1 MKFQGQIYKINDILG
16 WDNRKELILSP
27 KFQRRSVWNPKGK
40 SYLIDS
46 VIKGFPLPPFF
57 IRERVIASERRTIR
71 EVIDG
76 QQRIRTI
83 LEFIADK
90 FTMQEVHNKEYGKK
104 KFSELPE
111 NIQEEFLGFSLSVN
125 VVFGLE
131 DSMILS
137 MFSRLNAYSVPLNN
151 QEKLNAEFTGEFK
164 QEVDKLSKIHLE
176 FWRRNKIFSEPLIA
190 RMKEVE
196 LTAEL
201 LIVSLD
207 GIQEKKAAI
216 KEYYKKFDTGFEEF
230 KFLEYRF
237 SKILGIID
245 EIFNQDLQ
253 SFEFKRP
260 PIFYSIFSAIYDLKY
275 GLKSK
280 YSDPEKQFTM
290 DNIEPVFQELFSLN
304 QTLTREESTEKYSA
318 FLSASASSTDKLSN
332 RNIRHLVFK
341 TIFADCFV

>member
-46 VIKGFPLPPFF
+46 IIKGFPLPPFF

-90 FTMQEVHNKEYGKK
+90 FTMQEVHNKEYGKM

-164 QEVDKLSKIHLE
+164 QEVDLLSKIHLE
-176 FWRRNKIFSEPLIA
+176 FWRRNKILSEPLIA

-201 LIVSLD
+201 LIICID
-207 GIQEKKAAI
+207 GLQEKKAAI
-216 KEYYKKFDTGFEEF
+216 KEFYKKFETGFEKY

-237 SKILGIID
+237 SYILGIID
-245 EIFNQDLQ
+245 EIFDNDLQ

-260 PIFYSIFSAIYDLKY
+260 PIFYSIFSALYDLIY
-275 GLKSK
+275 GIKS
-280 YSDPEKQFTM
+280 M
-290 DNIEPVFQELFSLN
+290 DDVIEREFIKENIELASQELFTLN
-304 QTLTREESTEKYSA
+304 QTLTREDTNEKYIP
-318 FLSASASSTDKLSN
+318 FLAASASSTDKLSN
-332 RNIRHLVFK
+332 RKTRHLIFK
-341 TIFADCFV
+341 SIFEVCIK